1 MDQLLPPFL
10 ERNYGEDVPIFLIHS
25 LNMWIG
31 MFGPSLAA
39 ALTMHLEAF
48 EVMLPGLWV
57 MALSP
62 AWLAF
67 DPSVEAVVC
76 WIVFLS
82 LGEVLWSPRLS
93 AWIASVAPEGREGA
107 FLALLSMKSLITTIP
122 STALNGWMNAV
133 LNPNCPSCRDERTG
147 HFCSE
152 LVRLN
157 GTFDGCSPPGLGIH
171 HACVGD
177 EHSGSMVAR
186 RYADGSGLECP
197 STCQQCPGWE
207 GDAKLMWTIVLL
219 SSISSPVMVQ
229 LSLKYLRDS

>member
-67 DPSVEAVVC
+67 DPSVEAAVC

-93 AWIASVAPEGREGA
+93 AWIASV
-107 FLALLSMKSLITTIP
+107 
-122 STALNGWMNAV
+122 
-133 LNPNCPSCRDERTG
+133 
-147 HFCSE
+147 
-152 LVRLN
+152 RL
-157 GTFDGCSPPGLGIH
+157 
-171 HACVGD
+171 
-177 EHSGSMVAR
+177 
-186 RYADGSGLECP
+186 
-197 STCQQCPGWE
+197 
-207 GDAKLMWTIVLL
+207 
-219 SSISSPVMVQ
+219 
-229 LSLKYLRDS
+229 

>member
-67 DPSVEAVVC
+67 DPSVEAVC
-76 WIVFLS
+76 AGLS
-82 LGEVLWSPRLS
+82 SSRSAKCSGRRASPRGS
-93 AWIASVAPEGREGA
+93 RRCVSDGR
-107 FLALLSMKSLITTIP
+107 
-122 STALNGWMNAV
+122 
-133 LNPNCPSCRDERTG
+133 
-147 HFCSE
+147 
-152 LVRLN
+152 
-157 GTFDGCSPPGLGIH
+157 
-171 HACVGD
+171 
-177 EHSGSMVAR
+177 
-186 RYADGSGLECP
+186 
-197 STCQQCPGWE
+197 
-207 GDAKLMWTIVLL
+207 
-219 SSISSPVMVQ
+219 
-229 LSLKYLRDS
+229 